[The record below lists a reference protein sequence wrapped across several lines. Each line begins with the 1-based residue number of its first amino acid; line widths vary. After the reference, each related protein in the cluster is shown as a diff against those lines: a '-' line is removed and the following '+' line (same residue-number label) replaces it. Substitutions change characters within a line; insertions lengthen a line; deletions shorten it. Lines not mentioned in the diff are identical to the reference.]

1 MKLKGVPMKLQLSE
15 HFTYSKLIRFTIP
28 SVIMMIFTSIYGVV
42 DGIFVSN
49 FVGKTPFAAINLIMP
64 FLMIFGAIGF
74 MIGTGGSAL
83 VAKTMGEGNPQKA
96 NRIFS
101 MLIYLSVAFGVALT
115 VIGIVFLRPIAGLL
129 GAEGEMLED
138 CVTYGRIILI
148 ALTAF
153 ILQNEFQSFLI
164 AAEKPTLGLAITVA
178 AGVTNIVL
186 DALFVGLLGWN
197 LVGAATATAISQA
210 VGGLIP
216 LLYFIFPNQSLLHL
230 TKFSFDAKALLK
242 TCTNGSSEMM
252 TNLSMSLVNILY
264 NFQLMK
270 YAGEDGIAAYG
281 VIMYVGFAFVAIFIG
296 YSIGVAPIIGYH
308 YGAGNHSELK
318 SLFRKSLWVLA
329 ACSLLM
335 TASAELLASPLSR
348 IFVGYDAALLAMT
361 TRAFMLYSL
370 CFLVLGFNIF
380 ASSFFTALN
389 DGLVSG
395 VLSFLRTLLFQVA
408 TILLLPMIWELDGVW
423 LAIVASELIAL
434 FVTIFCFFRFK
445 EKYHYI

>member
-1 MKLKGVPMKLQLSE
+1 MKLQLSE
-15 HFTYSKLIRFTIP
+15 HFTYSKLLRFTFP
-28 SVIMMIFTSIYGVV
+28 SIIMMIFTSIYGVV

-49 FVGKTPFAAINLIMP
+49 FVGKTSFAAINLIMP
-64 FLMIFGAIGF
+64 FLIIFGAIGF

-83 VAKTMGEGNPQKA
+83 VAKTMGEGDAKRA

-101 MLIYLSVAFGVALT
+101 MLIFVSVALGVALS
-115 VIGIVFLRPIAGLL
+115 VLGIAFLEPIARLL
-129 GAEGEMLED
+129 GAEGRMLED
-138 CVTYGRIILI
+138 CVLYGRIILI

-164 AAEKPTLGLAITVA
+164 AAERPTLGLWITVA

-186 DALFVGLLGWN
+186 DALFVGLFDWK
-197 LVGAATATAISQA
+197 LVGAAAATAISQT
-210 VGGLIP
+210 VGGIIP
-216 LLYFIFPNQSLLHL
+216 LLYFALPNKSLLHL
-230 TKFSFDAKALLK
+230 TRFTFDGAALLK
-242 TCTNGSSEMM
+242 ACTNGSSEMM

-395 VLSFLRTLLFQVA
+395 MLSFLRTLLFQVA

>member
-1 MKLKGVPMKLQLSE
+1 MKLQLSE

-64 FLMIFGAIGF
+64 FLMIFGALGF

-83 VAKTMGEGNPQKA
+83 VAKTMGEGDSKKA

-101 MLIYLSVAFGVALT
+101 MLIYLSTAFGIVLT
-115 VIGIVFLRPIAGLL
+115 LLGIAFLRPIAGLL

-138 CVTYGRIILI
+138 CVVYGRIILI

-164 AAEKPTLGLAITVA
+164 AAEKPTLGLAVTVA

-186 DALFVGLLGWN
+186 DALFVGMLGWG
-197 LVGAATATAISQA
+197 LIGAAVATAISQA
-210 VGGLIP
+210 VGGLVP
-216 LLYFIFPNQSLLHL
+216 LLYFVFPNGSLLHL
-230 TKFSFDAKALLK
+230 TKFSFDGRALLK
-242 TCTNGSSEMM
+242 ACTNGSSEML

-270 YAGEDGIAAYG
+270 YAGENGIAAYG
-281 VIMYVGFAFVAIFIG
+281 VLMYVGFVFVAIFIG
-296 YSIGVAPIIGYH
+296 YSIGVAPIVGYH
-308 YGAGNHSELK
+308 YGAENHSELK
-318 SLFRKSLWVLA
+318 SLFRKSLWILAGCSILMTVLA
-329 ACSLLM
+329 E
-335 TASAELLASPLSR
+335 TLASPLSR
-348 IFVGYDAALLAMT
+348 IFVGYDADLLAMT

-395 VLSFLRTLLFQVA
+395 VLSFLRTLLFQIVA
-408 TILLLPMIWELDGVW
+408 ILLLPLILDLDGVW
-423 LAIVASELIAL
+423 LGVVAAELMAL
-434 FVTIFCFFRFK
+434 LVTIFCFFKFK
-445 EKYHYI
+445 GKYHYI

>member
-1 MKLKGVPMKLQLSE
+1 
-15 HFTYSKLIRFTIP
+15 
-28 SVIMMIFTSIYGVV
+28 
-42 DGIFVSN
+42 
-49 FVGKTPFAAINLIMP
+49 
-64 FLMIFGAIGF
+64 
-74 MIGTGGSAL
+74 
-83 VAKTMGEGNPQKA
+83 
-96 NRIFS
+96 
-101 MLIYLSVAFGVALT
+101 MLIYLSIAFGVALT
-115 VIGIVFLRPIAGLL
+115 VIGIAFLRPIAGLL

-186 DALFVGLLGWN
+186 DALFVGLLGWK
-197 LVGAATATAISQA
+197 LVGAAAATAISQA

-216 LLYFIFPNQSLLHL
+216 LLYFIFPNKSLLHL

-281 VIMYVGFAFVAIFIG
+281 VIMYVAFIFVAIFIG

-318 SLFRKSLWVLA
+318 NLFRKSLWILAGCSILITVLA
-329 ACSLLM
+329 E
-335 TASAELLASPLSR
+335 TLALPLSR
-348 IFVGYDAALLAMT
+348 IFVGYDAALLEMT

-395 VLSFLRTLLFQVA
+395 MLSFLRTLLFQVA